1 MALEW
6 AKKNEVVSNPFR
18 ALLLAVIVSRGKA
31 SWNEVKEVLE
41 KVWGE
46 FNPNTLVFHL
56 NRLVDAGLVERI
68 PAGNRHLYKPTEEG
82 VRRTKTQARE
92 LLMKLGELNG

>member
-1 MALEW
+1 MDAMDLALEW

-41 KVWGE
+41 
-46 FNPNTLVFHL
+46 
-56 NRLVDAGLVERI
+56 
-68 PAGNRHLYKPTEEG
+68 
-82 VRRTKTQARE
+82 
-92 LLMKLGELNG
+92 